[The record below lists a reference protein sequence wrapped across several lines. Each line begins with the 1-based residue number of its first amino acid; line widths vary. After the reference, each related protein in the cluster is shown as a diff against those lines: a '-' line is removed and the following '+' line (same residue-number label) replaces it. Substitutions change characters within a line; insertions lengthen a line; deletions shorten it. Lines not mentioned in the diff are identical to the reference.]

1 MKENILLIKLNACG
15 KIIQNVMRG
24 LKYALGFACK
34 RKFKVTVTET
44 R

>member
-24 LKYALGFACK
+24 LKYALGFVHLHVK
-34 RKFKVTVTET
+34 ENLK
-44 R
+44 